1 LRCMKMG
8 PAGENAQT
16 QYSLDWDPNKA
27 RANLTKHGIGFEEAA
42 TVFYDP
48 RMLTIYD
55 DEHSKTEDRWVTLGT
70 SAAGRV
76 LVVRHTFRE
85 QSGKSATIR
94 IYSSR
99 RATKRERR
107 RYEA

>member
-1 LRCMKMG
+1 M
-8 PAGENAQT
+8 
-16 QYSLDWDPNKA
+16 QYDFEWDPEKGRVN
-27 RANLTKHGIGFEEAA
+27 RRKHGVTFEEAT
-42 TVFYDP
+42 TVFHDP

-55 DEHSKTEDRWVTLGT
+55 DEHSKTEDRWITLGM

-76 LVVRHTFRE
+76 LVVCHTFRE

-99 RATKRERR
+99 KATKRERR